1 MNDQDQKKI
10 NTIGFIMDGNRRWAK
25 KNEVKLEIAYQK
37 GSTVF
42 LEVISACLDKNIS
55 HAIFYALSEDNFR
68 KRSQEEITII
78 YKIGFNYLDNNLD
91 FFVAQGI
98 KCNFIGNRKEY
109 SPESLQ
115 KIKNIEKKTNFLNP
129 TLQVHILLV
138 YDPYAD
144 LKAHF
149 KKTLHSSKDIPPID
163 LIIRTGGNNRLS
175 GFLPVQSMY
184 ANIITINYF
193 WPEIK
198 KKYITQLLNKAAL
211 FQNNYGK

>member
-1 MNDQDQKKI
+1 MNDENKKKI
-10 NTIGFIMDGNRRWAK
+10 NTVGFIMDGNRRWAK
-25 KNEVKLEIAYQK
+25 KNEVTLEIAYQK

-42 LEVISACLDKNIS
+42 LEVISACLAQNIS

-68 KRSQEEITII
+68 KRSPEEITII
-78 YKIGFNYLDNNLD
+78 YKIGFNYLEENLD
-91 FFVAQGI
+91 FFIAQGI
-98 KCNFIGNRKEY
+98 KCTFIGNRKEY

-115 KIKNIEKKTNFLNP
+115 KIKKIEKKTDFENP
-129 TLQVHILLV
+129 ILQVYILLV

-144 LKAHF
+144 LKDHF
-149 KKTLHSSKDIPPID
+149 KKTLYSSKNIPPID

-184 ANIITINYF
+184 ANIITINSF

-198 KKYITQLLNKAAL
+198 KKYITQLLNKGKL
-211 FQNNYGK
+211 LQNNYGK